1 MIIRDRFRRW
11 FKLRFAILYPF
22 GIFVLV
28 YANCDDRSL
37 LGGIGF
43 ILAGLLVRIWA
54 NGYAIKLDKL
64 TTSGPYSFVRHPLYL
79 GTMCIAVGFMIMLK
93 LYYIGVLF
101 MTLLITVYTRT
112 VQKEEVMLEQ
122 KFREAFLRYR
132 RKVPAFWPA
141 VFPYREGEKWP
152 YSFKRFLRS
161 QEYKLTIW
169 ILFIVIFFHVKEKIM
184 VQHAPID
191 AKILWFVAAAL
202 FLAMIDIISE
212 IFKWKRI
219 T

>member
-1 MIIRDRFRRW
+1 MNIRDRFHRW
-11 FKLRFAILYPF
+11 FKLRFAIVYPF
-22 GIFVLV
+22 GIFVLI

-37 LGGIGF
+37 LSGIGF
-43 ILAGLLVRIWA
+43 ILAGLLIRIWA

-79 GTMCIAVGFMIMLK
+79 GTMFIVAGFMIMLK

-101 MTLLITVYTRT
+101 MALMITVYART
-112 VQKEEVMLEQ
+112 VQKEEIMLEQ

-141 VFPYREGEKWP
+141 ILPYREGEKWP

-169 ILFIVIFFHVKEKIM
+169 IMIIVIFFHVKEKITIR
-184 VQHAPID
+184 HEEID
-191 AKILWFVAAAL
+191 ATILWFIAAAL
-202 FLAMIDIISE
+202 FLAAIDITSE